1 MLHAASKRRII
12 VNRYDYHKPGTIEE
26 AVGLMTTLDEAKYI
40 AGGTDVMVL
49 IRQKKLKPKNL
60 ISIRNIKGLAYI
72 DATEGLMLG
81 ASTTHNDIANHDV
94 IRQAYSA
101 LADASGAVGS
111 QQIRN
116 VATVGGN
123 ICNAAPSADTACP
136 LLIFDARVLI
146 KGKKSTRE
154 MPLDK
159 FIAGPNKVILEPGEL
174 VTGFAMPSFGK
185 ITGSVYIKFAR
196 RQAMDL
202 PILGLAARTTI
213 SITGN
218 ETRCK
223 EAFKKGDGISQILKI
238 LEEEG
243 LAFKDVRIAMCVMAP
258 RPIRAKKAEETL
270 KGKTISSE
278 ILKQAAEMVESESQ
292 PRDSFRGEAWYR
304 RHMVKVLTNRALIQ
318 SIYRALA

>member
-1 MLHAASKRRII
+1 
-12 VNRYDYHKPGTIEE
+12 
-26 AVGLMTTLDEAKYI
+26 
-40 AGGTDVMVL
+40 MVL

-60 ISIRNIKGLAYI
+60 ISIRNIKDLAYI
-72 DATEGLMLG
+72 DTTNGLKFG
-81 ASTTHNDIANHDV
+81 AAHNHNDIANHDV

-136 LLIFDARVLI
+136 LLIFDARILI
-146 KGKKSTRE
+146 KGHTATRE
-154 MPLDK
+154 MPLDD
-159 FIAGPNKVILEPGEL
+159 FIAGPNKVVLEPPEL

-185 ITGSVYIKFAR
+185 FTGSVYIKFAR

-213 SITGN
+213 SITGS

-223 EAFKKGDGISQILKI
+223 EAFTKGDGIPQVLDI
-238 LEEEG
+238 LEGEG
-243 LAFKDVRIAMCVMAP
+243 LVFNDVRIAMCVMAP

-270 KGKTISSE
+270 RGKIISSE
-278 ILKQAAEMVESESQ
+278 TLQQVGETVESESQ

-304 RHMVKVLTNRALIQ
+304 RHMVKVLTKRALIQ
-318 SIYRALA
+318 SIYRALAPKDGQFLNWAQ